1 MKEKYMFAVIETGG
15 KQYQVSPGDKI
26 MVELLGKTK
35 GEVTFKNV
43 LLLNNEGNLKLG
55 SPYIK
60 GASVKAKI
68 LGEAKTDK
76 VIIFKKKRRK
86 QYKRTRGHRQ
96 KYTVV
101 LIEEIKEG

>member
-1 MKEKYMFAVIETGG
+1 MFAIIETGG

-26 MVELLGKTK
+26 LVELLNKSK

-43 LLLNNEGNLKLG
+43 LLLNKEGDLKVG
-55 SPYIK
+55 NPYIK
-60 GASVKAKI
+60 GVSVKAKV
-68 LGEAKTDK
+68 LGEVKADK
-76 VIIFKKKRRK
+76 VVIFKKKRRK

-96 KYTVV
+96 KYSMV